1 MEMVLTILAFAVF
14 AILADKFDAKKKQR
28 KMPPMPSPMKKE
40 SETSLKKPKP
50 AFEIPEIKTPTKG
63 NKEMYQEP
71 QTVMIEE
78 STAEIN
84 KYQKFL
90 AEKAE
95 RIKAEH
101 VAYDKEQEKLR
112 AEQNMVSPPV
122 DLHANAILN
131 AIAYEQILGRPKA
144 WRQLRQRWQNFD
156 QR

>member
-1 MEMVLTILAFAVF
+1 MEMILTILVFAVF

-28 KMPPMPSPMKKE
+28 KLPMPAPTRKE

-50 AFEIPEIKTPTKG
+50 AFEIPEIKSPTEEK
-63 NKEMYQEP
+63 KEMYKEP
-71 QTVMIEE
+71 QAVMIEE

-90 AEKAE
+90 AEKAQ

-101 VAYDKEQEKLR
+101 AAYDKEQEKLR
-112 AEQNMVSPPV
+112 AEQNMVPPPV

-144 WRQLRQRWQNFD
+144 WRQLRNRWQNFD

>member
-1 MEMVLTILAFAVF
+1 MEMILTILVFAVF
-14 AILADKFDAKKKQR
+14 AILADKFDAKKKQ
-28 KMPPMPSPMKKE
+28 KKLPMPAPTRKE

-50 AFEIPEIKTPTKG
+50 AFEIPEIKSPTEVSRPMHK
-63 NKEMYQEP
+63 EP

-78 STAEIN
+78 TAAQIN

-90 AEKAE
+90 DEKAQ

-101 VAYDKEQEKLR
+101 IAYDKEQEKLQ
-112 AEQNMVSPPV
+112 AQQNMAPPPV
-122 DLHANAILN
+122 DLHTNVILN